1 MRRGRIPK
9 HRKDLDARRVK
20 VAEYLRDR
28 LSYSE
33 IGKIL
38 GISKNAV
45 ASDVK
50 KIVANWKEQQK
61 DSYDEHVMIQL
72 GLINEVINKLKNR
85 FDIGDYDTCS
95 LMLKYIER
103 QSKLLGLD
111 DFYERQMDRTN
122 PIQIIMPSFA
132 KDNPEENI
140 KQIKEEN

>member
-85 FDIGDYDTCS
+85 TKPPKQPPQQPPKQSPQQQTQQKPVAGEVDPYGEQYDLPDLTPPNMS
-95 LMLKYIER
+95 
-103 QSKLLGLD
+103 
-111 DFYERQMDRTN
+111 
-122 PIQIIMPSFA
+122 
-132 KDNPEENI
+132 
-140 KQIKEEN
+140 